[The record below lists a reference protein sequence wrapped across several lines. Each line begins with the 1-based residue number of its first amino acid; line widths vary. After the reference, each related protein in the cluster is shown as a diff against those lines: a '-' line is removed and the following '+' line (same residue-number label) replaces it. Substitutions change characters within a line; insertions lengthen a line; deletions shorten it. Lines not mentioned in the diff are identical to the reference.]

1 MTNLPTMR
9 SMWPILGVC
18 CGALMLSG
26 CFGSQPRVSSL
37 PPAQT
42 APVRTAALPPP
53 PTQEPAAPVS
63 PEPLPE
69 AEAPPAATVPP
80 ESAALEIGRTDM
92 LGGWALASGG
102 ETCQLFM
109 SLTTWTGGYRAS
121 TRNCNNAQ
129 LASISAWD
137 LSGKTVTLK
146 GGEGAVPVA
155 SVVATS
161 PQNFNG
167 ATSQGAAVTVSR

>member
-1 MTNLPTMR
+1 
-9 SMWPILGVC
+9 
-18 CGALMLSG
+18 MLAG
-26 CFGSQPRVSSL
+26 CFGSKPKVTSL

-42 APVRTAALPPP
+42 APVSVAALPPP
-53 PTQEPAAPVS
+53 PDEQPAPIS
-63 PEPLPE
+63 DEPLPD
-69 AEAPPAATVPP
+69 ADAAPAATVPP
-80 ESAALEIGRTDM
+80 ESTALEIGRTDM

-121 TRNCNNAQ
+121 TRGCNNPQ
-129 LASISAWD
+129 LSGISAWD
-137 LSGKTVTLK
+137 INGKTVTLK
-146 GGEGAVPVA
+146 GGEGALPVA

-167 ATSQGAAVTVSR
+167 ATAQGAAVTVSR

>member
-1 MTNLPTMR
+1 MINLPTMR
-9 SMWPILGVC
+9 SMWPIFGVC

-26 CFGSQPRVSSL
+26 CFGSKPQVQSL

-42 APVRTAALPPP
+42 APVRVAALPPP
-53 PTQEPAAPVS
+53 PDEQPAPIS
-63 PEPLPE
+63 DEPLPD
-69 AEAPPAATVPP
+69 AEPAPAATVPA
-80 ESAALEIGRTDM
+80 ESTALEIGRTDM

-121 TRNCNNAQ
+121 TRGCNNPQ
-129 LASISAWD
+129 LSGISAWD
-137 LSGKTVTLK
+137 LNGKTVTLK

-167 ATSQGAAVTVSR
+167 ATAQGAAVTVSR